1 MLLDVHLEKVVLV
14 LLIVVIVELL
24 DFVNDVGLNFC
35 QLLQIFLVLAF
46 QVYVLALVLALRNL
60 HLLKVDLKDG

>member
-24 DFVNDVGLNFC
+24 DFVNDVGLDFR